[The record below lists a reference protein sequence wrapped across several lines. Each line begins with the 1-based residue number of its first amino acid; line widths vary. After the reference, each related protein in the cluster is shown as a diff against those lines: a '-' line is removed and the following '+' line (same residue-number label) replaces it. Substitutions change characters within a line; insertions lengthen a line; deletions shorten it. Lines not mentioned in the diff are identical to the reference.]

1 MLWRTPME
9 EIMLDSMLLLSSTQL
24 EGRMFPSLNGDGSDI
39 NRLLNEKR
47 AGGDIQS
54 RGST

>member
-1 MLWRTPME
+1 ME

-24 EGRMFPSLNGDGSDI
+24 GGRMFPSLNGGRSDI

-47 AGGDIQS
+47 EGGDIQF

>member
-1 MLWRTPME
+1 ME